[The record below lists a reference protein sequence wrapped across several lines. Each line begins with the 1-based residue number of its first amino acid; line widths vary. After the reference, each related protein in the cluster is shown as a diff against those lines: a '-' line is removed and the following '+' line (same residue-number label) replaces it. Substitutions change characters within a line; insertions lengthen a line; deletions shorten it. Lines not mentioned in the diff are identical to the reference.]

1 MSPLARD
8 AAPQEA
14 PEDPRQLA
22 AQFEFLQRQL
32 QGVDRRLA
40 QLEQALVEAQQAAS
54 TVQALAESQGAQ
66 ETLLPIG
73 SGVHLHAKVDPAA
86 PILLPIGAGYFT
98 EGPAKDIVAA
108 LGERVESITKSFQ
121 ETSADAERLA
131 QAAAAINAR
140 LESLS
145 AQ

>member
-1 MSPLARD
+1 VSPLARD
-8 AAPQEA
+8 AAPQDA
-14 PEDPRQLA
+14 PDDPRQLA

-54 TVQALAESQGAQ
+54 AVQALAESQGAQ
-66 ETLLPIG
+66 EALLPLG
-73 SGVHLHAKVDPAA
+73 SGVHVHAKVDPTA
-86 PILLPIGAGYFT
+86 PVLLPIGAGYFT
-98 EGPAKDIVAA
+98 EGPAKEIVAA
-108 LGERVESITKSFQ
+108 LGARVEAITKSFQ

-131 QAAAAINAR
+131 QAAATINSR

-145 AQ
+145 PQ